1 MKRFKV
7 VALGLALTLAVF
19 ASAPRPATADDC
31 CCASA
36 QQEVEDTCARLGSS
50 VRYFYCEP
58 GYEGSLCGWSYDCY
72 PPPQ

>member
-7 VALGLALTLAVF
+7 VALGLVLSLVGLALT
-19 ASAPRPATADDC
+19 PRHAAADD

-36 QQEVEDTCARLGSS
+36 QQEVEDACARLGSS

-58 GYEGSLCGWSYDCY
+58 GYEGSLCAYWWDCY

>member
-7 VALGLALTLAVF
+7 VVLSLVLALVGLAST
-19 ASAPRPATADDC
+19 PRHAAADDC
-31 CCASA
+31 CDSALQDAENACA
-36 QQEVEDTCARLGSS
+36 QLGTSL
-50 VRYFYCEP
+50 RYFYCVP